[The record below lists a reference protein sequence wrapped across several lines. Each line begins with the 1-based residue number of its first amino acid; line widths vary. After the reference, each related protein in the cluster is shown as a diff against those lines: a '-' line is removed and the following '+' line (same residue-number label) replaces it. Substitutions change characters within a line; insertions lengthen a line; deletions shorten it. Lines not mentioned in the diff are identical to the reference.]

1 MKSNELKIGNYANI
15 NVSNGEEIVKITKG
29 LITSIE
35 KDCVYINDIKVE
47 LRFLE
52 PIQLTEEILL
62 KCVTKFKG
70 INHRSE
76 IWIQGECFEF
86 FVNENYFHLKFTGGE
101 GVSFSVPIKY
111 LHQLQ
116 NLYFSLTNEELII
129 NL

>member
-1 MKSNELKIGNYANI
+1 MRIKLKLMKSNELKIGNYANI

-52 PIQLTEEILL
+52 PISLTEEILL
-62 KCVTKFKG
+62 KCEFEKNFIDDVFEIG
-70 INHRSE
+70 EFSIRVDELDCVFMWNGFCIDIN
-76 IWIQGECFEF
+76 
-86 FVNENYFHLKFTGGE
+86 L
-101 GVSFSVPIKY
+101 KY

-116 NLYFSLTNEELII
+116 NLYFALTNEELII